1 MPEKFQQKYRVSS
14 ARLQHWNYGSNACY
28 FVTVCTK
35 NREHFFGEI
44 TNGIVLLSEI
54 GKWIETEWLKT
65 FEIRKDMNLQM
76 GEYVIMPN
84 HFHAIITIGT
94 NKYNIKTIDYF
105 EIIDDCKTVD
115 DAINN
120 VNGDAGENIYKN
132 QFGPQSKNL
141 ASIIRGFK
149 STVTKYARIHHI
161 PFAWQPGF
169 YEHIIRNE
177 ESFQKITNY
186 IANNPANWQDDKFFS
201 NKF

>member
-14 ARLQHWNYGSNACY
+14 ARLQHWNYSSNACY
-28 FVTVCTK
+28 FVTVCTQ

-44 TNGIVLLSEI
+44 TNGIALLSEI
-54 GKWIETEWLKT
+54 GKRIETEWLKT

-94 NKYNIKTIDYF
+94 NKYNTKTIDYF
-105 EIIDDCKTVD
+105 GILDDYKTVD

-149 STVTKYARIHHI
+149 STVTKYTRIHHI

-186 IANNPANWQDDKFFS
+186 IANNSANWQDDRFFS